1 MSRFALR
8 TIVGLLLAA
17 GAGLAQQSAPLELKL
32 WHAYRDAEE
41 AALLEAARVYKEQTG
56 VQVSLVGVAFGAYSS
71 KVETAVPRG
80 NGPDLLI
87 GAHDSLTKWV
97 RLGVVEPVPAGID
110 EGTYRAHADA
120 SLSLGEKR
128 YGWPLAF
135 KTLVLLYNPE
145 LVETPPRT
153 TDDLIA
159 AAKARTG
166 EGSFGLAYESTAAYY
181 YAPWMHGHGASIS
194 GDDVHLDS
202 PEQVAALAF
211 ARRIGM
217 DEGIVPKSPT
227 SELMGSLYDE
237 GKAAFVISGPWFATG
252 RKRPIAAVTLPTV
265 SETGLPAKPFLG
277 VEGVFVAG
285 QSKHVQ
291 EAARFAAWL
300 AGPEGAAIRQEVGG
314 QAVASS
320 EAPALPETLETSVIR
335 AVLEQAE
342 QAVLM
347 PTDSKLPNVWE
358 ALEDALRKV
367 MRGAASPEK
376 AATGAEQYRK
386 VLSRPPPEPANPTPY
401 IVLMVIAALGALTW
415 LLLPLRDPAMRQ
427 RIKSK
432 KVDYLWVLPAALA
445 MIALV
450 VVPFVAG
457 AAVSLFSHSQG
468 EWTFVGFSNF
478 LNLLLS
484 RDWPVT
490 HELSFYYTLA
500 VTILWTLTNV
510 FFHVSIGMGL
520 ALILREPW
528 IRMRGVWRAMLIV
541 PWAVPNY
548 ITALIWKMMFHVQ
561 YGAIN
566 ALLGFGGQPA
576 ELDWFSSFSMAFSA
590 NLITN
595 TWLGFPFMMVVTL
608 GALQAI
614 PRDLEEAA
622 ELDGAGSW
630 FRFRH
635 VTWPL
640 LKPALLPALVI
651 GSVWT
656 FNMFNV
662 IYLVSGGQPDS
673 STEIL
678 ISEAYRWAFKRDLRY
693 GYAAAY
699 AVLIFGV
706 LFVYGRAANKLA
718 GRKVL

>member
-1 MSRFALR
+1 MSRVKSLSVAL
-8 TIVGLLLAA
+8 GLCLAAA
-17 GAGLAQQSAPLELKL
+17 GAVHAQDAAPVELKL
-32 WHAYRDAEE
+32 WHAYRDSEE
-41 AALLEAARVYKEQTG
+41 QALLEAARVYKEQTG
-56 VQVSLVGVAFGAYSS
+56 VQVTPIGIAFGAYSS

-87 GAHDSLTKWV
+87 GAHDVLSKWQ
-97 RLGVVEPVPAGID
+97 RLGVVEPAGED
-110 EGTYRAHADA
+110 STAYRAGAGA
-120 SLSLGEKR
+120 ALELEGKR
-128 YGWPLAF
+128 YGYPLAF

-145 LVETPPRT
+145 LIQDPP
-153 TDDLIA
+153 TDTDALLA
-159 AAKARTG
+159 AAKAHTG
-166 EGSFGLAYESTAAYY
+166 GGSFGLAYEATAAYY
-181 YAPWMHGHGASIS
+181 FAPWMHGFGAKIS

-202 PEQVAALAF
+202 PELIAALAF
-211 ARRIGM
+211 ARRVGM

-227 SELMGSLYDE
+227 SELMGSLFDE
-237 GKAAFVISGPWFATG
+237 GKAAFVISGPWFAAG
-252 RKRPIAAVTLPTV
+252 RKRAIAAIPLPTV
-265 SETGLPAKPFLG
+265 SQTGLPALPFLG

-285 QSKHVQ
+285 QAKHPG
-291 EAARFAAWL
+291 EAAKFAAWL
-300 AGPEGAAIRQEVGG
+300 AGPEGAAIRQELGG
-314 QAVASS
+314 QAVAAKD
-320 EAPALPETLETSVIR
+320 APPLPDTLETSVIR
-335 AVLEQAE
+335 AVLAQAE
-342 QAVLM
+342 TAILM
-347 PTDSKLPNVWE
+347 PTDPQLPNVWE

-367 MRGAASPEK
+367 MRGAATPEE
-376 AATGAEQYRK
+376 AAKGAEQYRK
-386 VLSRPPPEPANPTPY
+386 VLSRPPPEAANPVPY
-401 IVLMVIAALGALTW
+401 VVIMVLVGLGALVW
-415 LLLPLRDPAMRQ
+415 LCLPLRDPNVRQ
-427 RIKSK
+427 EIKNK
-432 KVDYLWVLPAALA
+432 KVDYLWVFPAAVA
-445 MIALV
+445 MLALV

-457 AAVSLFSHSQG
+457 AAVSLFAHSQG

-478 LNLLLS
+478 LNIVLS

-490 HELSFYYTLA
+490 SPLSFYYTLV

-510 FFHVSIGMGL
+510 FLHVSIGMGL
-520 ALILREPW
+520 ALVLREPW
-528 IRMRGVWRAMLIV
+528 IRLRGVWRALLIV

-566 ALLGFGGQPA
+566 ALLGFGGEPA
-576 ELDWFSSFSMAFSA
+576 QIDWFSSFSMAFSA

-622 ELDGAGSW
+622 ELDGAGAW

-718 GRKVL
+718 GKKVL